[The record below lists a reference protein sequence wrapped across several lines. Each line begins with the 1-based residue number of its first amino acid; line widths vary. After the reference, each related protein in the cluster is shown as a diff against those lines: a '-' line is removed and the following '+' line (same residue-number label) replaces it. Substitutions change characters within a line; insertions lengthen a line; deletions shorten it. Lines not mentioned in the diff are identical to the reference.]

1 MSKPSLRQTI
11 LVRSV
16 QKLLDADET
25 VSSVVVMFTRHRW
38 FVPYSVAAAVVLFGV
53 SSASGITSLT
63 NRLVL
68 AVCGL
73 AIAGI
78 ATTNY
83 WVLAET
89 NKGLA
94 LCRSS
99 RIRQYAKSLER
110 RLPAGTELTMAGST
124 VITSDWRVDGVM
136 YTLTKRWEATMRR
149 LSTEAAN
156 RRD

>member
-11 LVRSV
+11 LLRSV
-16 QKLLDADET
+16 QQLLDADEK

-38 FVPYSVAAAVVLFGV
+38 FVPYSVLSALALFVVA
-53 SSASGITSLT
+53 SASGVTSMT

-68 AVCGL
+68 AACGL
-73 AIAGI
+73 AIAGL

-89 NKGLA
+89 DRGFA

-99 RIRQYAKSLER
+99 RVRQYAKAIER
-110 RLPAGTELTMAGST
+110 RLPADTDLTMVGST
-124 VITSDWRVDGVM
+124 VVTSDWRIDGVM
-136 YTLTKRWEATMRR
+136 YTLTKRWESTMRR
-149 LSTEAAN
+149 LAGGL
-156 RRD
+156 

>member
-1 MSKPSLRQTI
+1 MSKPSIRQTI

-16 QKLLDADET
+16 QRLLGVDEQ
-25 VSSVVVMFTRHRW
+25 VSRVVVMFTRHRW
-38 FVPYSVAAAVVLFGV
+38 FVPYSVVAGLALFVVA
-53 SSASGITSLT
+53 SASGITSIT

-68 AVCGL
+68 AACGL
-73 AIAGI
+73 AIAGM

-89 NKGLA
+89 NNGLA

-99 RIRQYAKSLER
+99 RVRQYAKSLVR
-110 RLPAGTELTMAGST
+110 RLPADTDLTMVGST

-136 YTLTKRWEATMRR
+136 YTLTKRWEAPMRQ
-149 LSTEAAN
+149 LSTGN
-156 RRD
+156 

>member
-1 MSKPSLRQTI
+1 MSKPSLRQKI

-16 QKLLDADET
+16 QQLLEADEK

-38 FVPYSVAAAVVLFGV
+38 FVPYSIAAGIVLFAV
-53 SSASGITSLT
+53 ASASGITSMT
-63 NRLVL
+63 NRVML
-68 AVCGL
+68 AACGL

-89 NKGLA
+89 SKGFA

-99 RIRQYAKSLER
+99 RIRQYAKSLDR
-110 RLPAGTELTMAGST
+110 RLPADTDLTMTGST
-124 VITSDWRVDGVM
+124 VITSDWRIDGVM
-136 YTLTKRWEATMRR
+136 YTLTKRWESTMRR
-149 LSTEAAN
+149 LSTGAN
-156 RRD
+156 GRA